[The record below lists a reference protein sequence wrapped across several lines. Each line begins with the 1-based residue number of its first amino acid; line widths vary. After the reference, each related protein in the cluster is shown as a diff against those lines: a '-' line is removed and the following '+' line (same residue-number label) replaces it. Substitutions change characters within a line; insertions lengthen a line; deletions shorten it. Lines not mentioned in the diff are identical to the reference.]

1 VGFNCH
7 FLRKEAILMIRT
19 RAIVNGILVCL
30 VATVC
35 AVLIVNGGMLLGLKV
50 KGSGEVVSVYQS
62 NTGIGNTVMSFT
74 TINFKN
80 GGSYVFYGNEDLA
93 LGNHTFQ
100 AHYGWW
106 DQLILDTY
114 L

>member
-7 FLRKEAILMIRT
+7 FLKKEAILMIRT
-19 RAIVNGILVCL
+19 RDIMDGIFVCL
-30 VATVC
+30 VATSC
-35 AVLIVNGGMLLGLKV
+35 AFLIVNGGMLLGLKV

-62 NTGIGNTVMSFT
+62 NTGIGSTVMSFT

-80 GGSYVFYGNEDLA
+80 GGSYAFYGNEDLA
-93 LGNHTFQ
+93 ISNHAFQ

-114 L
+114 S

>member
-1 VGFNCH
+1 
-7 FLRKEAILMIRT
+7 MIRT
-19 RAIVNGILVCL
+19 RAIVDGIFVIL

-35 AVLIVNGGMLLGLKV
+35 AVLVVNGGMLLGLKV
-50 KGSGEVVSVYQS
+50 KGSDEVVSVYQS

-74 TINFKN
+74 TINLKN
-80 GGSYVFYGNEDLA
+80 GGSYVFYGNENLA

-114 L
+114 S